1 MPAEHPPTLYVVS
14 DGRGQTSA
22 SVLQAALVQFH
33 GQRYAIVREA
43 NVRTVERVEEIV
55 DAAARTHGVV
65 VYTLVA
71 GETRRAMRQAAA
83 SRAVP
88 IVDVLGPALSA
99 LHDLFKRDPQAE
111 PGLLYASE
119 REGFDRHEAIDY
131 TLKHDD
137 GRRPD
142 GLPRA
147 DVVLVGV
154 SRSGKSATCF
164 YLAYQGVKAANVPLV
179 PCKIAAGAAGAR
191 GAAKG
196 ARDRTLGQS
205 GTGDRDARGAS
216 TPHGRRHARRLHR
229 PRAGAAGG
237 ARRPP
242 HHVLAGLAHD
252 RRVLHGRRGNC
263 ARRHAPLRSA
273 RAQPRLNAPGS
284 TLACSSSPTATKP
297 CAPPHAAPG
306 MPPGRKTRSGR
317 SCATRT
323 TAPRRRPLACPP
335 AGR

>member
-1 MPAEHPPTLYVVS
+1 MPAERLPTLYVVS

-22 SVLQAALVQFH
+22 TVLQAALVQFQ
-33 GQRYAIVREA
+33 GQRHTIVREA
-43 NVRTVERVEEIV
+43 NVRTVEQVEAIV

-65 VYTLVA
+65 FYTLVV

-179 PCKIAAGAAGAR
+179 PGQPVPPELEALPKERVIGLWVNPGRVIAMREARTRHMGVATQGAYTDLER
-191 GAAKG
+191 VRQEVRAAHHIMSSQG
-196 ARDRTLGQS
+196 WHTIDASYMAVEEIARDVMRLRGLPERSLG
-205 GTGDRDARGAS
+205 
-216 TPHGRRHARRLHR
+216 
-229 PRAGAAGG
+229 
-237 ARRPP
+237 
-242 HHVLAGLAHD
+242 
-252 RRVLHGRRGNC
+252 
-263 ARRHAPLRSA
+263 
-273 RAQPRLNAPGS
+273 
-284 TLACSSSPTATKP
+284 
-297 CAPPHAAPG
+297 
-306 MPPGRKTRSGR
+306 
-317 SCATRT
+317 
-323 TAPRRRPLACPP
+323 
-335 AGR
+335 